1 MLRRVQWKCRTQER
15 VSVGSSVFLLC
26 GSSTGVHASADTML
40 FSMHCML
47 MQCFSTCSH
56 EIHAALLRSPRGP

>member
-56 EIHAALLRSPRGP
+56 EIHAALLRGPRGP